1 MRASGVELRSGR
13 GSLVALF
20 LGVLAPLWAFG
31 ALAKDVWR
39 REGFAWDAP
48 ILRAIHRVATPG
60 LDRLAIAV
68 TTAGGAGGLVPL
80 CLLALGVLLARRRRR
95 AATFVAL
102 AYGGTLA
109 LDGLV
114 KIVFHS
120 ARPHLWASLAPE
132 TGYGFPSGHAMG
144 SMGLLAARVALA
156 WSTRWRWPALIAGV
170 LAIAAIGLSRLYP
183 GRPLSQRRARGLG
196 SRARLGR
203 RPAPGPPG
211 PCQRAARG
219 LRLVAVAAPGEAR
232 GRRSGR
238 HAGRAY
244 GVSGDALLGPG
255 ERDGDDGRPR
265 HRHDPRAAVSPDA
278 CPYPVPRRCARGRP
292 CQPCARASSAAMV
305 LARRW
310 Y

>member
-1 MRASGVELRSGR
+1 MRASGVERRRGC

-31 ALAKDVWR
+31 ALAEDVWR
-39 REGFAWDAP
+39 REGVAWDAP

-60 LDRLAIAV
+60 LDRLIAV

-102 AYGGTLA
+102 AYGGALA

-120 ARPHLWASLAPE
+120 ARPHLWASPAPE

-170 LAIAAIGLSRLYP
+170 LAIAAIGLSRLY
-183 GRPLSQRRARGLG
+183 LG
-196 SRARLGR
+196 
-203 RPAPGPPG
+203 
-211 PCQRAARG
+211 
-219 LRLVAVAAPGEAR
+219 V
-232 GRRSGR
+232 
-238 HAGRAY
+238 H
-244 GVSGDALLGPG
+244 
-255 ERDGDDGRPR
+255 
-265 HRHDPRAAVSPDA
+265 
-278 CPYPVPRRCARGRP
+278 
-292 CQPCARASSAAMV
+292 
-305 LARRW
+305 
-310 Y
+310 